1 MRYHGHTYTIALIL
15 IINRLLIGKQYAAIY
30 IIDRSIAKYVPV
42 DEDIVFNSM
51 QSSLTVPVAI
61 NDNIITEGNVSFTVQ
76 LCRVSDPLEG
86 VCIESTVTIV
96 DNDGQLDIVY
106 SYQLILLLYLVLVLV
121 VGITELQYD
130 RKTDHLTITVEI
142 LVGELCTECTVH
154 ATVSTTL
161 ILTGIIM
168 KYMHRVNVHYYMV

>member
-1 MRYHGHTYTIALIL
+1 M
-15 IINRLLIGKQYAAIY
+15 LLFY
-30 IIDRSIAKYVPV
+30 IIDHSTAKYVPV

-96 DNDGQLDIVY
+96 DDDGQLDIVY
-106 SYQLILLLYLVLVLV
+106 SYMYISYYYYYYTLCLVLV

-142 LVGELCTECTVH
+142 LVGELCTQCAVH
-154 ATVSTTL
+154 ATVTTTL
-161 ILTGIIM
+161 ILTGIIIM
-168 KYMHRVNVHYYMV
+168 KYVHGVNLHYYMV